1 MPKKKSE
8 YKVPP
13 KKSKDDLQIDVL
25 QYFQKDTTIKPN
37 QVFEMPKSNPKK
49 KTKKQKHIKYIEN
62 KIPKN
67 NMINKYNIYNI

>member
-25 QYFQKDTTIKPN
+25 QYFQKDKTIKP
-37 QVFEMPKSNPKK
+37 QDVFDGYKTPSKPKK
-49 KTKKQKHIKYIEN
+49 KTKK
-62 KIPKN
+62 KN
-67 NMINKYNIYNI
+67 TY

>member
-25 QYFQKDTTIKPN
+25 QYFQKDKTIKPE
-37 QVFEMPKSNPKK
+37 QVFEMPKSKPNS
-49 KTKKQKHIKYIEN
+49 KTKK
-62 KIPKN
+62 KN
-67 NMINKYNIYNI
+67 TY